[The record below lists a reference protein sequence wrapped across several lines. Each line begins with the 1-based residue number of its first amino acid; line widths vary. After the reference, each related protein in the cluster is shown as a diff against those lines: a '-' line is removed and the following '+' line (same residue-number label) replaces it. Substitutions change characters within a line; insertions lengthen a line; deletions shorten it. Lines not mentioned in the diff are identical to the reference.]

1 MFTQYFSPLTRFSG
15 GQALLSNFPL
25 ARYLPPYYPNSIT
38 QFIKNNPLPKNSSN
52 SPAIILDPFGSS
64 PLAIVELAQHG
75 IPVLVCC
82 NNPINRLL
90 IELFSQPP
98 STEELISLIS
108 EIAAIKKGDTRLETY
123 IRSYYQSTCNS
134 CGAEVEVE
142 TYVWGKKN
150 NDLNYHLQQKKY
162 HCQECGQN
170 GEFPIND
177 RDIQLLGKMP
187 PFDIYENEAANK
199 VVSVNDPEWQSV
211 LETVHLHPQR
221 SLYILL
227 TLLNK
232 VDSILITNQDKK
244 RFSALYLGL
253 VDSANGLWPYPAR
266 AYRPKQLVPFS
277 QFIEHNLW
285 LEIEK
290 TVEKW
295 EFIPF
300 REDFPQVVHYPQK
313 PTSNEICIFEGRFV
327 DLMKKEP
334 DLEFSQIVTTLPR
347 PNQAYWPLSAIW
359 AGWLLGKESVS
370 PYKNVLQRKRYDWG
384 WHCRALKNTFL
395 EIIETNQS
403 TNSVAG
409 FIEENE
415 PNFLAAALIAGD
427 LAGFELSEFAMQSD
441 MRRAQFVWK
450 VPIKTFD
457 KPKTNFQKQE
467 IEELLQRRI
476 EQALSAEIDK
486 AHEPIPI
493 NNAHAIAMTQS
504 VTVTPSANDT
514 LSPKFTLKDIYQT
527 DQSIDFPNTFLNLF
541 EKCIDKSNVLALIP
555 GESKSIENKYVWK
568 KDFTQNNQISL
579 SDQIEQFVYSLFT
592 ENKKLSYEDFLTKIF
607 ERFCGFSTP
616 NQEFLNICLISYA
629 TPLQKSEFWELKNGE
644 NRLNRQNDLIEM
656 ETIIHHLGEKFNLIV
671 KSNQIL
677 QWLNKNEVVISE
689 WKIQTTGNLSEIS
702 FVDDRDINRY
712 LLVPGSRVNIVL
724 NKIHHNPILSEVLQK
739 YWKIVR
745 FRQMRWLIDQPD
757 VDFEHI
763 ENWLNYDPIAYENP
777 QLSFW

>member
-1 MFTQYFSPLTRFSG
+1 M
-15 GQALLSNFPL
+15 
-25 ARYLPPYYPNSIT
+25 
-38 QFIKNNPLPKNSSN
+38 
-52 SPAIILDPFGSS
+52 
-64 PLAIVELAQHG
+64 
-75 IPVLVCC
+75 
-82 NNPINRLL
+82 
-90 IELFSQPP
+90 
-98 STEELISLIS
+98 
-108 EIAAIKKGDTRLETY
+108 
-123 IRSYYQSTCNS
+123 
-134 CGAEVEVE
+134 
-142 TYVWGKKN
+142 
-150 NDLNYHLQQKKY
+150 
-162 HCQECGQN
+162 
-170 GEFPIND
+170 
-177 RDIQLLGKMP
+177 
-187 PFDIYENEAANK
+187 
-199 VVSVNDPEWQSV
+199 
-211 LETVHLHPQR
+211 
-221 SLYILL
+221 
-227 TLLNK
+227 
-232 VDSILITNQDKK
+232 
-244 RFSALYLGL
+244 
-253 VDSANGLWPYPAR
+253 
-266 AYRPKQLVPFS
+266 
-277 QFIEHNLW
+277 
-285 LEIEK
+285 
-290 TVEKW
+290 
-295 EFIPF
+295 
-300 REDFPQVVHYPQK
+300 
-313 PTSNEICIFEGRFV
+313 
-327 DLMKKEP
+327 
-334 DLEFSQIVTTLPR
+334 
-347 PNQAYWPLSAIW
+347 
-359 AGWLLGKESVS
+359 
-370 PYKNVLQRKRYDWG
+370 
-384 WHCRALKNTFL
+384 
-395 EIIETNQS
+395 
-403 TNSVAG
+403 
-409 FIEENE
+409 
-415 PNFLAAALIAGD
+415 
-427 LAGFELSEFAMQSD
+427 
-441 MRRAQFVWK
+441 
-450 VPIKTFD
+450 
-457 KPKTNFQKQE
+457 
-467 IEELLQRRI
+467 QRRI